1 MMSGASVVMRTIL
14 MLIGIR
20 VIIAGMRRLMPSSG
34 REGNREMRA
43 LTQADQHR
51 VNELRQRIGDGVP
64 DTWLETAAVALNDKL
79 AAEGD
84 VELPNEPDA
93 IVLALDVIIQ
103 EYGES

>member
-1 MMSGASVVMRTIL
+1 
-14 MLIGIR
+14 
-20 VIIAGMRRLMPSSG
+20 MPRYTGSG
-34 REGNREMRA
+34 RCTSSKLENMRV

-93 IVLALDVIIQ
+93 IVLALDVIIE
-103 EYGES
+103 EYGEMA

>member
-1 MMSGASVVMRTIL
+1 MRTIL

-34 REGNREMRA
+34 REGNRKMRA
-43 LTQADQHR
+43 LTQADRHR
-51 VNELRQRIGDGVP
+51 VNELRQRIGDGAP

-103 EYGES
+103 EYGE